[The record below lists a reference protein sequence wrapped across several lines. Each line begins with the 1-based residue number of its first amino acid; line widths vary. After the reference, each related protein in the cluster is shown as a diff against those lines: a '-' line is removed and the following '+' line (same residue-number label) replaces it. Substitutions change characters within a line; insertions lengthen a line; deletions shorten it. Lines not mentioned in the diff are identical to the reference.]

1 MALTEF
7 QTGILR
13 MLAKNRIASGESYVA
28 GGAALNQLLS
38 RPRVSH
44 DIDVFNDT
52 YEAMTSSAAKDRETL
67 EAAGLEVEI
76 LRNLQFMVEMRVSR
90 GDDTTDIQWVQDSAY
105 RFFPL
110 VEDEVF
116 GFTLHPLDLATNKI
130 LALVGRRMPRDWIDA
145 VSCSEV
151 LQPLGLIFWAASGKD
166 PGLSPRFIAET
177 AARIHYS
184 QTEVDIAVTTGERID
199 VAAVS
204 RKWHDLIECAR
215 SMIAILP
222 PSEMGKA
229 VLRKDGKPFNGTE
242 TELRAALAAGE
253 VVFHEGRICGAWP
266 RIIG

>member
-1 MALTEF
+1 MALTKF
-7 QTGILR
+7 QTDVLR
-13 MLAKNRIASGESYVA
+13 LLARNRVASGESYVA
-28 GGAALNQLLS
+28 GGAALNKVLS

-44 DIDVFNDT
+44 DIDIFNDT
-52 YEAMTSSAAKDRETL
+52 FEALTSSAAKDRDIL
-67 EAAGLEVEI
+67 ESAGFEVSV

-90 GDDTTDIQWVQDSAY
+90 GGDATDIQWVQDSAY

-110 VEDEVF
+110 VEDEVL

-130 LALVGRRMPRDWIDA
+130 LALAGRRMPRDWIDA
-145 VSCSEV
+145 ISCDEV

-177 AARIHYS
+177 AARIRYS

-204 RKWHDLIECAR
+204 RKWHEMLERAR

-222 PSEMGKA
+222 PSELGKA
-229 VLRKDGKPFNGTE
+229 VLRKDGTPFNGTE
-242 TELRAALAAGE
+242 AELREALASGE
-253 VVFHEGRICGAWP
+253 IVFHEGRICGAWP